1 MAEVATYYSYGTV
14 TGTPSTLAE
23 FRAELQPY
31 SRDQMVYLCSAM
43 NVLLR
48 SWLRGI
54 PDLASHESLVKMLL
68 DDSTAEQLLK
78 GSKAQEPLFV
88 FHREQLLFVAKE
100 AISFCP
106 EAGLNPLGQPRGAM
120 TRLFLMANDHFY
132 AAQPETNDYQRKL
145 LNLLANLIPS
155 VEYSAPHAFRNAV
168 ARSHLMY
175 GRFAEELR
183 NDVDYVN
190 TSERLQKLVGLTTD
204 EFLGLCFGLLSKY
217 MNATIQ
223 SFAAQ
228 PESLFVPDT
237 YFQQTAI
244 DAERV
249 GKLKKELS
257 ATPQELKKVFEKKL
271 TGPSDFTLFRAKP
284 LYPSG
289 ARLFC
294 VDPGFLAE
302 KLETGP
308 FWRTML
314 SMDTKEKRD
323 AFLAFSGRV
332 FERYLNWLLLESIGN
347 ENRHNRFFPSPKY
360 ETDGSEVCDGLML
373 CGSDAL
379 FMEYK
384 GAVFTA
390 ASKYGRNPE
399 KLSREIEDKLI
410 RNPEGKR
417 KGIEQLAEAIRRTCH
432 KKDADRIRGVE
443 FSAVRRV
450 FPVLILRDGIGDAPM
465 MNAFLNNRFEAIP
478 TLSSKTIRP
487 RILTPLFCIAT
498 DTLEYISA
506 FLKDA
511 SLSDILDARYRG
523 NKAMGMPFLAVDN
536 DVLEPLDEKRNLIM
550 ENAFHTSVEPLV
562 KALFPTEFA
571 EQGLPGPGNN
581 Q

>member
-1 MAEVATYYSYGTV
+1 MATVATYYSYGTL

-54 PDLASHESLVKMLL
+54 PDPVSHESLVKMLL

-78 GSKAQEPLFV
+78 GSKAPEPLFV

-100 AISFCP
+100 AILFCP

-132 AAQPETNDYQRKL
+132 AAQPETNDYERKL
-145 LNLLANLIPS
+145 LNLLANLVPS

-190 TSERLQKLVGLTTD
+190 TTERLQKLVGLTTD

-228 PESLFVPDT
+228 PDSLFVRNE

-244 DAERV
+244 DAE
-249 GKLKKELS
+249 KISKFKKELS
-257 ATPQELKKVFEKKL
+257 AMPQELKKVFEKKL

-284 LYPSG
+284 LYPSDT
-289 ARLFC
+289 RLFC

-314 SMDTKEKRD
+314 SIDTKEKRD

-332 FERYLNWLLLESIGN
+332 FERYVNWLLLESIGN
-347 ENRHNRFFPSPKY
+347 DNRQNRFFPSPKY
-360 ETDGSEVCDGLML
+360 EADGTEVCDGLLL
-373 CGSDAL
+373 CGSDVL
-379 FMEYK
+379 FIEYK

-390 ASKYGRNPE
+390 AAKYGRNPE
-399 KLSREIEDKLI
+399 KLSHEIEDKLI

-417 KGIEQLAEAIRRTCH
+417 KGIEQLAEAIRRTCR
-432 KKDADRIRGVE
+432 KKEADRINGVDL
-443 FSAVRRV
+443 SAVRRV
-450 FPVLILRDGIGDAPM
+450 FPLLILRDGIGDAPM
-465 MNAFLNNRFEAIP
+465 MNAFLKNRFEAIP
-478 TLSSKTIRP
+478 ALSSKTIRP
-487 RILTPLFCIAT
+487 SILTPLFCIAT

-506 FLKDA
+506 FLRDA

-536 DVLEPLDEKRNLIM
+536 DVLERLGEKRNLIL

-571 EQGLPGPGNN
+571 EQGLPRPGNN